1 MIYDSGLKLL
11 AAAVIGKAHEDYIT
25 GPDCNLAALEKFVRS
40 DLFQLYSMGINPD
53 PETVLRVW
61 REERRDYRAELIRNG
76 KRVVNT

>member
-1 MIYDSGLKLL
+1 MDNGICLL
-11 AAAVIGKAHEDYIT
+11 CAAVIDKARQDYVT

-61 REERRDYRAELIRNG
+61 REERREYCEQLIRNG
-76 KRVVNT
+76 KRVVST